1 MFNWRKIQEM
11 LKLKDFLIQVIER
24 HTEISMEE
32 RGNLLGKCDLITS
45 FLMYNDISKMSHF
58 HRSASRQM
66 SRPAISI
73 RNDGGWTFGSP
84 SVLMMFHREPGSL
97 LKEQEEMNECMPH
110 YYKITNGH
118 GQGAERVMDAEAP
131 VYPGVFVRCPDRFG
145 RSLCPDRGK
154 WSGMY
159 GIVLRF
165 SVLAAVVVYEH

>member
-32 RGNLLGKCDLITS
+32 RGNLLGECDLITS

-118 GQGAERVMDAEAP
+118 GQGQNGSWMQRHCLSR
-131 VYPGVFVRCPDRFG
+131 GVCQMP
-145 RSLCPDRGK
+145 RSLWKEPMPGSRKMVRNVWHCAAIFCPGGCRC
-154 WSGMY
+154 
-159 GIVLRF
+159 V
-165 SVLAAVVVYEH
+165 